1 MTVLQDENKR
11 LSFIFAEENEARIYD
26 QMSFY
31 RSGIE
36 RDISGIKAIDFLCVD
51 EPRHLSYFIEVKDY
65 GTLKNDASREHKK
78 RQKAEDLALEVAR
91 KVLETIAGLWV
102 ASNWKECPSEEKSFS
117 AKVLQNTVRVVLHYE
132 LPSDWTDAD
141 RKWRMADLKNKLAVL
156 GWTNCLVV
164 DGKNVDEN
172 FALASRNINGID
184 VLPTIGANVYDI
196 LRKDKLVL
204 TKEAVECLKERLTW

>member
-141 RKWRMADLKNKLAVL
+141 RKWRMADLKNKLAKKL
-156 GWTNCLVV
+156 
-164 DGKNVDEN
+164 
-172 FALASRNINGID
+172 RIID
-184 VLPTIGANVYDI
+184 VRPLVIDTRLLYDD
-196 LRKDKLVL
+196 LDG
-204 TKEAVECLKERLTW
+204 ERLLGCPWTVKIEPPEGQVN